1 MADGDIET
9 ELAEMRRELTATRV
23 SLDNISASL
32 REMRSLVGPFGLT
45 LPDGSLLV
53 QSLYGNKYLIDPL
66 DLIISPNL
74 VIYRQWEP
82 DLSALVL
89 GEVKPDTVFIDV
101 GANFGYFTCLA
112 GSRIG
117 TTGRGKVWAFEPNP
131 VCFSLLEK
139 NILINWSMCPIKT
152 SSAAVGAI
160 AMEQQLAVPRNR
172 AANGSLLGNQQSPV
186 GSDCDVYAVQLRPL
200 DDLLPEDE
208 IVDLM
213 KIDVEGHEWGV
224 LSGARR
230 VIGRSRNIRI
240 VIEWAPDQ
248 MRSAGYSSDQLA
260 SLFEELELNAFTQ
273 QPNCSLREMSGAP
286 LGRSDLGTLAYS
298 NLVLAPKV

>member
-101 GANFGYFTCLA
+101 GANFGAVFA
-112 GSRIG
+112 GAHLQER
-117 TTGRGKVWAFEPNP
+117 
-131 VCFSLLEK
+131 
-139 NILINWSMCPIKT
+139 
-152 SSAAVGAI
+152 
-160 AMEQQLAVPRNR
+160 
-172 AANGSLLGNQQSPV
+172 
-186 GSDCDVYAVQLRPL
+186 
-200 DDLLPEDE
+200 
-208 IVDLM
+208 
-213 KIDVEGHEWGV
+213 
-224 LSGARR
+224 
-230 VIGRSRNIRI
+230 
-240 VIEWAPDQ
+240 
-248 MRSAGYSSDQLA
+248 
-260 SLFEELELNAFTQ
+260 EELRKFTA
-273 QPNCSLREMSGAP
+273 RGH
-286 LGRSDLGTLAYS
+286 S
-298 NLVLAPKV
+298 N